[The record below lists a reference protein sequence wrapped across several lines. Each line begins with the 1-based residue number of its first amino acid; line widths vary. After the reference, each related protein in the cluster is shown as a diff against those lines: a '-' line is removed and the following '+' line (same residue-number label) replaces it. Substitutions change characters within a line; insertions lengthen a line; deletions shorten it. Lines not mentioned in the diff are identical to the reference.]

1 MLPLDPNSLKNKTAP
16 AAGPATRAAA
26 PEAAAPPAALS
37 APPGMAAVWH
47 ALTRRWLTILVLGAG
62 LGGAGATA
70 AWLVM
75 PSKYTATATLHL
87 DPHPPRGVYETNED
101 FSSFRANQATQVKS
115 DSVLN
120 ATLQKPETAEFPE
133 VRAQGKDAL
142 VWFKGATLVDDK
154 TGGPEALRLTTT
166 ADRADDSAV
175 LANQWAL
182 AAGEVYTADE
192 EAKIKERIKQLRQT
206 YRDNTELL
214 RKKKNELQARRDLLG
229 LEDPKVI
236 ADKLAAEETAL
247 MTLQTQR
254 VQVELQ
260 LKTLGVRL
268 TDLKARGAVPD
279 QVEVSA
285 AAVDEEI
292 DKDFPLNPV
301 VKAQVDQLLTVQKK
315 MGERLPVLRAEDRE
329 TDAGVVTYRKG
340 IADIEKSL
348 ARERDDLRPD
358 YEKRQRARLVD
369 RMKDEAAKAD
379 QDIQGLTAQLDTLG
393 AKLKE
398 KEAAITTLRAG
409 GQAATKS
416 NPEVEAMQAEVTE
429 MEANVKRLGEEE
441 ANLEASLPLAPRLTV
456 MEAALPPALPALE
469 KKIKMAGGAFLGLF
483 GLVFMGV
490 VVVEF
495 RARRVYHS
503 GDVSQGLGLPL
514 VGTLP
519 VLPAKSRASAP
530 VAEDPTVGPA
540 IESMDTIR
548 TMLLHAGRAETL
560 RVVMVGSAVSGE
572 GKTSLACHLA
582 ASLARGGR
590 RTLLVDADMRNPA
603 AHQMFGL
610 TAGPGFSE
618 LLRGEVEP
626 SQVVQN
632 TSLEN
637 LSLLAAGA
645 CDRQALQ
652 ALAQEGILRTV
663 LNELKEQYDFV
674 IIDVSP
680 ILPVADALLIGEH
693 ADAVL
698 LSVLRNVSRLPAV
711 HAAQQR
717 LAALGIR
724 VLGAVVIGE
733 GLEAYGRVRYPS
745 VAATA
750 ATAAPK

>member
-1 MLPLDPNSLKNKTAP
+1 MMPLDPNSLKNKTTP
-16 AAGPATRAAA
+16 AAGSATPAAA
-26 PEAAAPPAALS
+26 PEAAPPPPGLS
-37 APPGMAAVWH
+37 APPGLAAVWH
-47 ALTRRWLTILVLGAG
+47 ALTRRWLTIVVLGAG
-62 LGGAGATA
+62 LGAIGAAA

-75 PSKYTATATLHL
+75 PSKYTAVATLHL

-101 FSSFRANQATQVKS
+101 FPSFRANQTTWVKS
-115 DSVLN
+115 DPVLT
-120 ATLQKPETAEFPE
+120 ATLKKPEAAELPE
-133 VRAQGKDAL
+133 VREQGDGGL
-142 VWFKGATLVDDK
+142 GWLKGAALVDDK
-154 TGGPEALRLTTT
+154 TGGPEVLRLTVT
-166 ADRADDSAV
+166 ADRADDAA
-175 LANQWAL
+175 LTANQWAQ
-182 AAGEVYTADE
+182 AAGEVYTAEE
-192 EAKIKERIKQLRQT
+192 EAKIKERIKQLRQS

-214 RKKKNELQARRDLLG
+214 RKKKNDLQARRDLLG

-236 ADKLAAEETAL
+236 GDKLAAEQA
-247 MTLQTQR
+247 TLTVLQSQR

-268 TDLKARGAVPD
+268 ADLKARSAAPD
-279 QVEVSA
+279 KVEVSPS
-285 AAVDEEI
+285 AVDEEI
-292 DKDFPLNPV
+292 DKDFPQNPV
-301 VKAQVDQLLTVQKK
+301 VKAQIDQLLVIQKK
-315 MGERLPVLRAEDRE
+315 LGERLPVLRPEDRE
-329 TDAGVVTYRKG
+329 TDEGVIAFRKG

-358 YEKRQRARLVD
+358 YEKRLRTRLVD
-369 RMKDEAAKAD
+369 RMKEEAAKAD
-379 QDIQGLTAQLDTLG
+379 QDIQGLTAQLDALG

-398 KEAAITTLRAG
+398 KEAAIFTLRTG
-409 GQAATKS
+409 EQAANKS
-416 NPEVEAMQAEVTE
+416 NPEVEAMQSEVTE
-429 MEANVKRLGEEE
+429 MDDNVKRLGEEE

-456 MEAALPPALPALE
+456 MEKAAPPAFPTLD
-469 KKIKMAGGAFLGLF
+469 KKIKMAGGLFLGLF
-483 GLVFMGV
+483 GLVFVGV

-495 RARRVYHS
+495 RARRVYNS
-503 GDVSQGLGLPL
+503 DDVSQGLGLPL
-514 VGTLP
+514 MGTVP
-519 VLPAKSRASAP
+519 ALPAKARTAAP
-530 VAEDPTVGPA
+530 VAEDSTLGPA
-540 IESMDTIR
+540 IESMDAIR

-603 AHQMFGL
+603 AHQLFGL
-610 TAGPGFSE
+610 TSAPGFSE

-626 SQVVQN
+626 NQVVQN

-645 CDRQALQ
+645 ADRRALQ

-663 LNELKEQYDFV
+663 LDELKEQYDFV

-733 GLEAYGRVRYPS
+733 GMEAYGQVRYPS
-745 VAATA
+745 VAAA
-750 ATAAPK
+750 PATK